1 VSTPSFA
8 APAGTAAPAVRK
20 VRAAFVAQATLVGS
34 ALALYALVLIQG
46 GWYHQDLDAYLAAGR
61 AVWRGQPLYAP
72 FLHHPFP
79 DPALRPAYIYPP
91 VFALLVAPLGLLSD
105 AAANIVWLAVGQAA
119 LVAALVITLRWLRPP
134 AWGVTAILCATA
146 TFYPLWVDAIQ
157 GQANLLVVL
166 LVTAGIAGIAQGKP
180 KFGAALGVAAA
191 LKLTP
196 LLLLAWL
203 LLDRRF
209 REAAWMLGAVIG
221 VTAAAALLRFDDT
234 LVFVQQV
241 VPALAHGTAIYA
253 NQSLPGVIARVATSN
268 PYAPP
273 WTVVSWAYLVAPI
286 LILAFIGLWVVRTRR
301 QPAMLRAAAFLPLVP
316 LASSVT
322 WPHHLVLLL
331 PVIWFG
337 LIAIAGRGWP
347 LPSTIAIGLLLL
359 LFSVVARWPVGPAF
373 NQPGFRAAQTADPAV
388 FLVANAL
395 CLGTLTLFLL
405 APWLLRS
412 R

>member
-1 VSTPSFA
+1 VSTPPFA

-20 VRAAFVAQATLVGS
+20 VRAAFVAQAALIGS
-34 ALALYALVLIQG
+34 ALALYALVLVQG
-46 GWYHQDLDAYLAAGR
+46 GWHHQDLDAYLAAAR
-61 AVWRGQPLYAP
+61 AVLNGQPLYAP

-105 AAANIVWLAVGQAA
+105 AAANILWLAVGQAA
-119 LVAALVITLRWLRPP
+119 LVAALLLTLRWLRPP
-134 AWGVTAILCATA
+134 AWAVTAILCATA
-146 TFYPLWVDAIQ
+146 SFYPLWVDAVQ
-157 GQANLLVVL
+157 GQANLLILL
-166 LVTAGIAGIAQGKP
+166 LVTGGIAGIAQGNA

-196 LLLLAWL
+196 L
-203 LLDRRF
+203 R
-209 REAAWMLGAVIG
+209 
-221 VTAAAALLRFDDT
+221 
-234 LVFVQQV
+234 QV
-241 VPALAHGTAIYA
+241 VPALAHGSAIYA
-253 NQSLPGVIARVATSN
+253 NQSLQGIIARVATNN
-268 PYAPP
+268 PYTPP
-273 WTVVSWAYLVAPI
+273 WTVVSWAYLVAPT
-286 LILAFIGLWVVRTRR
+286 LIVAFIGLWMVRTRR

-337 LIAIAGRGWP
+337 FIAIAGRGWP
-347 LPSTIAIGLLLL
+347 LPSTIAMGLLLL

-373 NQPGFRAAQTADPAV
+373 NQPGFRAAQTADPTV
-388 FLVANAL
+388 FVVANAL
-395 CLGTLTLFLL
+395 CFGTLALFLL

>member
-1 VSTPSFA
+1 MPPFA
-8 APAGTAAPAVRK
+8 APAGAAAPAVAVRK
-20 VRAAFVAQATLVGS
+20 VRAAFVAQAALVGS
-34 ALALYALVLIQG
+34 ALALYALVRVQG

-105 AAANIVWLAVGQAA
+105 AAANLVWLALGQAA

-134 AWGVTAILCATA
+134 AWALTAILCATA
-146 TFYPLWVDAIQ
+146 TFYPLWVDAVQ

-166 LVTAGIAGIAQGKP
+166 LVTAGIAGIVQGKA

-196 LLLLAWL
+196 LLLVAWL

-209 REAAWMLGAVIG
+209 REAGFMLGALIAL
-221 VTAAAALLRFDDT
+221 TAAAALLRFDDT
-234 LVFVQQV
+234 LIFFRQV
-241 VPALAHGTAIYA
+241 VPALAPGTAVYA
-253 NQSLPGVIARVATSN
+253 NQSLQGVIARVATTN
-268 PYAPP
+268 PYTPP
-273 WTVVSWAYLVAPI
+273 WTVVPWAYLVAPT
-286 LILAFIGLWVVRTRR
+286 LILTFIGLWVVRTRR

-337 LIAIAGRGWP
+337 FIAIAGRGWP
-347 LPSTIAIGLLLL
+347 LPSTIAMGLLLL

-388 FLVANAL
+388 FVVANAL
-395 CLGTLTLFLL
+395 LFGTLALFLL

>member
-1 VSTPSFA
+1 VSTPPFA

-20 VRAAFVAQATLVGS
+20 VRAAFVAQAALIGS
-34 ALALYALVLIQG
+34 ALALYALVLVQG
-46 GWYHQDLDAYLAAGR
+46 GWHHQDLDAYLAAAR
-61 AVWRGQPLYAP
+61 AVLNGQPLYAP

-105 AAANIVWLAVGQAA
+105 AAANILWLAVGQAA
-119 LVAALVITLRWLRPP
+119 LVAALLLTLRWLRPP
-134 AWGVTAILCATA
+134 AWAVTAILCATA
-146 TFYPLWVDAIQ
+146 SFYPLWVDAVQ
-157 GQANLLVVL
+157 GQANLLILL
-166 LVTAGIAGIAQGKP
+166 LVTGGIAGIAQGNA

-209 REAAWMLGAVIG
+209 REAAWMLGALIG
-221 VTAAAALLRFDDT
+221 VTAAAALVRFDDT
-234 LVFVQQV
+234 LIFFRQV
-241 VPALAHGTAIYA
+241 VPALAHGSAIYA
-253 NQSLPGVIARVATSN
+253 NQSLQGIIARVATNN
-268 PYAPP
+268 PYTPP
-273 WTVVSWAYLVAPI
+273 WTVVSWAYLVAPT
-286 LILAFIGLWVVRTRR
+286 LIVAFIGLWMVRTRR

-337 LIAIAGRGWP
+337 FIAIAGRGWP
-347 LPSTIAIGLLLL
+347 LPSTIAMGLLLL

-373 NQPGFRAAQTADPAV
+373 NQPGFRAAQTADPTV
-388 FLVANAL
+388 FVVANAL
-395 CLGTLTLFLL
+395 CFGTLALFLL

>member
-1 VSTPSFA
+1 MSTPPFA
-8 APAGTAAPAVRK
+8 APAATATPAVRK
-20 VRAAFVAQATLVGS
+20 VRAAFVAQAALVGS
-34 ALALYALVLIQG
+34 ALVLYALVLIQG
-46 GWYHQDLDAYLAAGR
+46 GSHHQDLDAYLAAGR
-61 AVWRGQPLYAP
+61 AVRNGQPLYAP

-91 VFALLVAPLGLLSD
+91 LFALLVAPLGLLSNG
-105 AAANIVWLAVGQAA
+105 AANIVWLVVGQAA

-134 AWGVTAILCATA
+134 AWAVTAILCATA
-146 TFYPLWVDAIQ
+146 TFYPLWVDSVQ

-166 LVTAGIAGIAQGKP
+166 LVTAGIAGIAQGKA
-180 KFGAALGVAAA
+180 KFSTALGVAAA

-209 REAAWMLGAVIG
+209 RDAAWMLAALIG
-221 VTAAAALLRFDDT
+221 VTAAAALVRFDDT
-234 LVFVQQV
+234 LIFFRQV
-241 VPALAHGTAIYA
+241 LSSLAHGTAFYT
-253 NQSLPGVIARVATSN
+253 NQSLQGVIARVATSN
-268 PYAPP
+268 PYTQP
-273 WTVVSWAYLVAPI
+273 WTVVPWAYLVAPT
-286 LILAFIGLWVVRTRR
+286 LIVAFIVLWVVRTRR

-337 LIAIAGRGWP
+337 FIAIAGRGWP
-347 LPSTIAIGLLLL
+347 LPSTIAMGLLLL

-388 FLVANAL
+388 FVVAHAL
-395 CLGTLTLFLL
+395 LFATLALFLL